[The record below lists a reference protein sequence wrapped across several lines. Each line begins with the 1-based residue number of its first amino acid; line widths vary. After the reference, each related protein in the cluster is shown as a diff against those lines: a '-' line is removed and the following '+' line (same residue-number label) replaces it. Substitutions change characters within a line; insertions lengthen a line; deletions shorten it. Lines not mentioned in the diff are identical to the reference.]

1 MLFFWG
7 KMLKLAEYGMESME
21 KFRGG
26 GEFLSDKI
34 YGGLQSWVGVIEFLG
49 LESPRTA
56 WG

>member
-1 MLFFWG
+1 MLFFWV
-7 KMLKLAEYGMESME
+7 KIVKLAEYGMESME